1 MIRSNTKQRTLSR
14 KKTRP
19 PIRRPVN
26 PAEKS
31 IGAEIIESLTEAVE
45 ILESG
50 GRLEDRPERFTV
62 RTVEMPAEPN
72 EYDPAAVKATRERLG
87 ASQAVFARLVGVS
100 VKLVQAWEIG
110 GREPSLT
117 ARRLMDEF
125 NREPRRWVSVL
136 SSK

>member
-1 MIRSNTKQRTLSR
+1 MIQSNTKQRPLSR
-14 KKTRP
+14 NKTRP
-19 PIRRPVN
+19 PIRRRLSA
-26 PAEKS
+26 AEKS

-62 RTVEMPAEPN
+62 RTVEMPDDPT
-72 EYDPAAVKATRERLG
+72 EYDPVAVKATRERLG
-87 ASQAVFARLVGVS
+87 ASQTVFARLVGVS

-125 NREPRRWVSVL
+125 NREPRRWAGVL